1 MGEEEKVEKAME
13 DNKEE
18 EEAERYM
25 REETEEIEAGKESM
39 TWEMKKEKL
48 GSAEEQGQEAQRDQE
63 INKAEGI
70 FLEVIIPDKKERR
83 KPWNIDNCLYFHIF
97 HVVASLIRLTELATN
112 II

>member
-39 TWEMKKEKL
+39 TWEMKKKKIGIE
-48 GSAEEQGQEAQRDQE
+48 EEQGWSAWLLQ
-63 INKAEGI
+63 
-70 FLEVIIPDKKERR
+70 
-83 KPWNIDNCLYFHIF
+83 
-97 HVVASLIRLTELATN
+97 
-112 II
+112 